1 MLEGVQCECPGGS
14 FVGAYRYACPCETI
28 PLGGDRVSSVPSVL
42 QGESNLDPPEVTP
55 PCQEHR
61 NENLQI

>member
-1 MLEGVQCECPGGS
+1 
-14 FVGAYRYACPCETI
+14 VGAYRYPCPCETI